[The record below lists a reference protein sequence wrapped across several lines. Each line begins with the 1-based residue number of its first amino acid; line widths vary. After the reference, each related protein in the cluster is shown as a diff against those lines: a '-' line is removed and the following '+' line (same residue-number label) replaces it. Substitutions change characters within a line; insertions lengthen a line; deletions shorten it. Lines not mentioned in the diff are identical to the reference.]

1 MKGREE
7 SKKEQIRKRKRKR
20 KRKTLFHLTIQ
31 FD

>member
-20 KRKTLFHLTIQ
+20 KTLFHLTIQ